1 MIRTD
6 LPAGVMAVAE
16 QSPEHV
22 SPEELEALLARRLR
36 ESGLRAT
43 PDRMRIF
50 RVLAESPEPLT
61 VRAIAGRVREAHLN
75 ITTVYRVM
83 ELFVALGIVHPVIVG
98 HEAVGYELMAPFRP
112 HHEHFLCAK
121 CGRVVDIYDC
131 PFEEALATLSRDGGY
146 EVTFHQMEMHGVCR
160 ACR

>member
-1 MIRTD
+1 MAKQS
-6 LPAGVMAVAE
+6 AGAASGE
-16 QSPEHV
+16 G
-22 SPEELEALLARRLR
+22 LEALLARRLR
-36 ESGLRAT
+36 EKGLRAT

-50 RVLAESPEPLT
+50 RVLARSAEPLT
-61 VRAIAGRVREAHLN
+61 VRAVADRLRDDHLN

-131 PFEEALATLSRDGGY
+131 PFEEAVAALSRDAGY
-146 EVTFHQMEMHGVCR
+146 EVTFHQMEMHGVCQ

>member
-1 MIRTD
+1 
-6 LPAGVMAVAE
+6 MAKQSAE
-16 QSPEHV
+16 DTSAAD
-22 SPEELEALLARRLR
+22 LEALLAQRLR

-43 PDRMRIF
+43 PDRMHIF
-50 RVLAESPEPLT
+50 RVLAESAEPLT
-61 VRAIAGRVREAHLN
+61 VRAIAARLREEHLN
-75 ITTVYRVM
+75 ITTIYRVM

-131 PFEEALATLSRDGGY
+131 PFEDALATLSRDGGY